1 MNVQIAVSVI
11 LPIRDE
17 RENLAPVFEELTLAL
32 HDIPFEIVAVDD
44 ASTDGSQDEL
54 RRLRLHTTNLR
65 IVELGAPAG
74 QSGALAVGF
83 DRARG
88 NVIATMDAD
97 GQNDPADL
105 PAMLELLDREDCAA
119 VVGYRT
125 SRHESTWRVLQS
137 RLANWIRNRLT
148 RDRIRDTG
156 CSLRLIRRDAVLRL
170 PRFDGMHRF
179 LPTLVRLTGGT
190 VLELEVRHRPRRHG
204 RSKYGMWNRVFVAL
218 RDALGVRWLR
228 RRRLHPVVAKEE

>member
-1 MNVQIAVSVI
+1 MNAHVAVSVI

-17 RENLAPVFEELTLAL
+17 RDNLAPLFEELTLAL
-32 HDIPFEIVAVDD
+32 QGIPFEIVAVDD

-54 RRLRLHTTNLR
+54 RRLRQHTGNLR
-65 IVELGAPAG
+65 VVELGATAG

-88 NVIATMDAD
+88 RVIATMDAD

-105 PAMLELLDREDCAA
+105 PAMLEILDREGCDA
-119 VVGYRT
+119 VVGYRK
-125 SRHESTWRVLQS
+125 SRHEGGWRVFQS
-137 RLANWIRNRLT
+137 RVANWTRNRLT

-156 CSLRLIRRDAVLRL
+156 CSLRLIRRDTVLRL

-190 VLELEVRHRPRRHG
+190 VLEKEVTHRARRHG

-228 RRRLHPVVAKEE
+228 RRRLHPVVARED